1 MATKAS
7 PTKSDRI
14 RELYLQGKSI
24 SEIAREL
31 GIRYQHAYN
40 TLVRLGLYHPKSKK
54 AKGTPSERPKV
65 GREAYAE
72 FIRGLDLRAVL
83 LEHLE
88 AEVKERPEGRL
99 GFEIRLVPTDKRPV
113 PVEGGFSAGL
123 RFTVEFLV
131 REGEGGEER
140 AFGRIQAGWRA
151 VYRAREKPTG
161 AIYDLFVRQ
170 NLPVN
175 LWPYFRVQVDQL
187 TAQMGLP
194 RLVLPAFKTVG

>member
-1 MATKAS
+1 MAAKTS
-7 PTKSDRI
+7 STKSERI
-14 RELYLQGKSI
+14 RELYRQGKSI
-24 SEIAREL
+24 SEIAKEL
-31 GIRYQHAYN
+31 GISYQHAYN
-40 TLVRLGLYHPKSKK
+40 VLVSSGLHKPKSKK
-54 AKGTPSERPKV
+54 GEAPAVDPK
-65 GREAYAE
+65 AYAE

-99 GFEIRLVPTDKRPV
+99 SFEIRLVPSDKRPV

-131 REGEGGEER
+131 QEGEGSEER

-151 VYRAREKPTG
+151 VYRAREKPSG

-194 RLVLPAFKTVG
+194 RLVLPAFKTVR

>member
-1 MATKAS
+1 MAGKAPS
-7 PTKSDRI
+7 TKSERI
-14 RELYLQGKSI
+14 RELYRQGKSI
-24 SEIAREL
+24 SEIAKEL

-40 TLVRLGLYHPKSKK
+40 VLVSSGLHKPKSKK
-54 AKGTPSERPKV
+54 GEPPRPDPK
-65 GREAYAE
+65 AYAE

-83 LEHLE
+83 LDHLE
-88 AEVKERPEGRL
+88 AQIKERPRGRL
-99 GFEIRLVPTDKRPV
+99 SFEIRLAPTDKRPV
-113 PVEGGFSAGL
+113 PVDGGFSAGL

-131 REGEGGEER
+131 REGEDGEER
-140 AFGRIQAGWRA
+140 AFGRIQAVWRA
-151 VYRAREKPTG
+151 VYRAEEEPSG

-175 LWPYFRVQVDQL
+175 LWPYFRVQVDQI